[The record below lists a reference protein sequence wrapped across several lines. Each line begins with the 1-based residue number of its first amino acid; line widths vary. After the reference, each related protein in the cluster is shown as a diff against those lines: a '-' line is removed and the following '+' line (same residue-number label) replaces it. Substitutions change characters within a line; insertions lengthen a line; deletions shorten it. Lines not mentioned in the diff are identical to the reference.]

1 MRRFSRSSHSA
12 VSDINITPLLD
23 LAWVLLVI
31 FIITT
36 TALVQGIEIKLPE
49 STPHE
54 TDMET
59 TTRTITVKKT
69 GEIFLDEEPVKV
81 QELEGILRELKKAKA
96 GKLPVVLRGDDGA
109 EYRYIVG
116 VLDVLQRVPIEDLAL
131 ATKPMGDRENQ

>member
-1 MRRFSRSSHSA
+1 MRRFSRSSHAA

-54 TDMET
+54 TEMET

-81 QELEGILRELKKAKA
+81 HELEGILRELKKAKA

-109 EYRYIVG
+109 EYRYIVA

-131 ATKPMGDRENQ
+131 ATKPVGERENQ

>member
-1 MRRFSRSSHSA
+1 MRRFSRKSYGA

-36 TALVQGIEIKLPE
+36 TAMVQGIELKLPE

-59 TTRTITVKKT
+59 TTRTISVKKS
-69 GEIFLDEEPVKV
+69 GAAFLDEEPV
-81 QELEGILRELKKAKA
+81 QIAQLEQILRDLKQAMG
-96 GKLPVVLRGDDGA
+96 GKLPIVLRGDAGV
-109 EYRYIVG
+109 EYRHVVA
-116 VLDVLQRVPIEDLAL
+116 VLDILQKIPIEDLAI
-131 ATKPMGDRENQ
+131 ATKPIGEGQ